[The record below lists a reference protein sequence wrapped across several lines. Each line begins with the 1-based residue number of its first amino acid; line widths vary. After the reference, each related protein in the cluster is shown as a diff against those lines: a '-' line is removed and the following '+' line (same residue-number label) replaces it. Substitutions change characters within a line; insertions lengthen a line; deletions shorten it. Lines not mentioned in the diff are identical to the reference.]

1 MSANLQS
8 FARPAGDSWAGCVS
22 NLGLASVIQL
32 VEDQVRSLAGEMTGC
47 AVSRLVP
54 AVHQGLPIWVPSSA
68 GADVSVNAP
77 GEGSDSA
84 VSVSALL
91 AGLAITAHA
100 AEYLYFG
107 SDKRFPV
114 AQVVKRYKHLV
125 LCEAARQAKEQLSE
139 DSSSHFSFVLGLD
152 W

>member
-8 FARPAGDSWAGCVS
+8 SAQPAVDRWAGCVS

-32 VEDQVRSLAGEMTGC
+32 VEDQARSLVCEMTGG
-47 AVSRLVP
+47 AVSSLAP
-54 AVHQGLPIWVPSSA
+54 AVHQGLPIWVP
-68 GADVSVNAP
+68 ADCGVEVSVNAP
-77 GEGSDSA
+77 GEGENSSVA
-84 VSVSALL
+84 VSQLL
-91 AGLAITAHA
+91 AGLAITSHA

-114 AQVVKRYKHLV
+114 AQLVKKYKYLV
-125 LCEAARQAKEQLSE
+125 QAEAVRTAAHYPWVDVDGYEM
-139 DSSSHFSFVLGLD
+139 VLGTD